1 MPRGAVKDAKG
12 KGGGGGW
19 NKGTSR
25 MLPFAVARAIVQKL
39 KLKGD
44 KEWREWSKS
53 GQRPSTSQR
62 NVESECGEMRP
73 ETCKRRCSSSRDL
86 ADC

>member
-1 MPRGAVKDAKG
+1 MKDAKG

-53 GQRPSTSQR
+53 GQRPSNIPAQ
-62 NVESECGEMRP
+62 CGVRVRGD
-73 ETCKRRCSSSRDL
+73 ET
-86 ADC
+86 